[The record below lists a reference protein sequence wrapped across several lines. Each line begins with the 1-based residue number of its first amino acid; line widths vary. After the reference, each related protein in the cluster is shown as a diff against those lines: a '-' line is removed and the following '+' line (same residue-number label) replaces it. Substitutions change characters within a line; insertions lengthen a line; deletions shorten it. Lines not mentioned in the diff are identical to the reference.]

1 MRRSR
6 LSQIELV
13 TLSGH
18 DQQGLISGVMDILAN
33 YGANILDIGES
44 VIYSNIILG
53 ILVETSDG
61 VDDEKRRQHLKDF
74 VKKKNLSISFSSI
87 DLSTYSKWVK
97 REDSSRFIVTL
108 LARKLSAEHLSK
120 VAEVIYKNGLNID
133 EIKRLSGRISLEK
146 EIKKENRVCIE
157 FSLTGALDNSINF
170 RRNLLQLSRLLG
182 VDLAFQED
190 NQYRRNRRV
199 VVFDMDSTLI
209 ETEVIDELAQLAG
222 VGQSVKNI
230 TDKAMLGEID
240 FEKSL
245 RDRVFLLKDL
255 PVSALEIVAAKLP
268 ITGGADNLI
277 KTLRMLGYKTAIIS
291 GGFSFFADKLRN
303 ELGIDYVFANKLE
316 ILDGKLTGRL
326 VGTIIDGEGKA
337 KLLKEISLEEGL
349 DSEQVIAVGDGA
361 NDIAMLSAAGLG
373 VAFRA
378 KPNVIESAEQSISQV
393 SIDSILYLLGIADRH
408 HWSK

>member
-1 MRRSR
+1 
-6 LSQIELV
+6 
-13 TLSGH
+13 
-18 DQQGLISGVMDILAN
+18 MDILAN

-53 ILVETSDG
+53 ILVESSDG
-61 VDDEKRRQHLKDF
+61 SDDEKRRQHLKDF
-74 VKKKNLSISFSSI
+74 VKDKNLSISFSSI
-87 DLSTYSKWVK
+87 DFPKYSQWVK

-133 EIKRLSGRISLEK
+133 EVKRLSGRISLEK
-146 EIKKENRVCIE
+146 EIKKENKVCIE
-157 FSLTGALDNSINF
+157 FSLTGEVDNSMKF

-230 TDKAMLGEID
+230 TDKAMKGEID

-255 PVSALEIVAAKLP
+255 PLSALEIVAEKLP
-268 ITGGADNLI
+268 LTEGADNLV

-303 ELGIDYVFANKLE
+303 ELGIDYVFANRLE
-316 ILDGKLTGRL
+316 ILNGKLTGQI

-337 KLLKEISLEEGL
+337 KLLKQISVQEGL

-378 KPNVIESAEQSISQV
+378 KPKVIESAEQSISQV
-393 SIDSILYLLGIADRH
+393 GIDSILYLLGIADRH
-408 HWSK
+408 HWST

>member
-1 MRRSR
+1 M
-6 LSQIELV
+6 
-13 TLSGH
+13 
-18 DQQGLISGVMDILAN
+18 
-33 YGANILDIGES
+33 
-44 VIYSNIILG
+44 
-53 ILVETSDG
+53 
-61 VDDEKRRQHLKDF
+61 
-74 VKKKNLSISFSSI
+74 
-87 DLSTYSKWVK
+87 
-97 REDSSRFIVTL
+97 
-108 LARKLSAEHLSK
+108 SAEHLSK
-120 VAEVIYKNGLNID
+120 VAEVIYENGLNID
-133 EIKRLSGRISLEK
+133 EIKRLSGRISPEK
-146 EIKKENRVCIE
+146 EIKKENKVCIE
-157 FSLTGALDNSINF
+157 ISLTGALDNSINF

-209 ETEVIDELAQLAG
+209 DMEVIDELAQLAD
-222 VGQSVKNI
+222 VGQCVKNI

-255 PVSALEIVAAKLP
+255 PVSALEIVAEKLP
-268 ITGGADNLI
+268 ITEGADNLI

-316 ILDGKLTGRL
+316 ILNGKLTGRL

-337 KLLKEISLEEGL
+337 KLLKEISLQEGL

-378 KPNVIESAEQSISQV
+378 KPNVIESAEQSISQG

-408 HWSK
+408 HWST